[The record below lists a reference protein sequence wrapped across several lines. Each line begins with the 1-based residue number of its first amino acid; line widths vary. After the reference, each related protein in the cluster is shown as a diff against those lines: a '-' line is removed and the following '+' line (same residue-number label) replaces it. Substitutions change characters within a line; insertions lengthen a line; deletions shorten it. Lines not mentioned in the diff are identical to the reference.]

1 MKRFIIILTSLLI
14 LFLPG
19 CQKEETKPVLEPK
32 QIELPSK
39 GEDVVS
45 KSNEFGVELFRLA
58 ALDEPEKN
66 LMLSPLSAS
75 VALTML
81 LNGCAGNTYDQIHDM
96 LGYEGLTIEEINE
109 TYEILASQLPS
120 VDPEVEL
127 ALGNAVWYDHLFPVK
142 STFLAMMDNHYQAH
156 IEALDFRTLE
166 ALDVIN
172 QWASDNTNGKI
183 PEVLDEISAE
193 AVMFLM
199 NALYFKGSWTWKFD
213 KTNTSEKLF
222 TTDNGSQVLV
232 DMMSGEIP
240 VRTVNHTDFTAVE
253 MYYGRQNFS
262 MVFMLPNTT
271 VAELLQAY
279 TADDWKQMTA
289 NLDAISDPTQ
299 VIITLPKFS
308 FDYEKKLNDE
318 LKQLGM
324 TEAFKLGLAN
334 LSNISDAGIFVSF
347 VKQDSFIQLDE
358 EGTEAAA
365 VTTVG
370 IEYTAIP
377 EQVVINK
384 PFLFA
389 IRERTTNTLMF
400 IGKVMDPAMN

>member
-1 MKRFIIILTSLLI
+1 
-14 LFLPG
+14 
-19 CQKEETKPVLEPK
+19 
-32 QIELPSK
+32 
-39 GEDVVS
+39 
-45 KSNEFGVELFRLA
+45 
-58 ALDEPEKN
+58 
-66 LMLSPLSAS
+66 
-75 VALTML
+75 
-81 LNGCAGNTYDQIHDM
+81 
-96 LGYEGLTIEEINE
+96 
-109 TYEILASQLPS
+109 
-120 VDPEVEL
+120 
-127 ALGNAVWYDHLFPVK
+127 
-142 STFLAMMDNHYQAH
+142 MMDNHYQAH
-156 IEALDFRTLE
+156 IEALDFRTQE